1 MRLKYFSFYHSHHLL
16 RLMMILLQLLL
27 FHMRMCFWIK
37 SKFAPFLFLV
47 VLCHMF
53 NTSFGFSVSNIDHFR
68 VKLVEKCICKLPIK
82 LLALSLDKSIG
93 GGYIYSECKK
103 VRLPY
108 IKWDAGQRIL
118 NRIAQ
123 GIIYERTRKENKIIV
138 SCDHE
143 KNGRNSYMEMIE
155 FFKRLCTHTL

>member
-1 MRLKYFSFYHSHHLL
+1 
-16 RLMMILLQLLL
+16 
-27 FHMRMCFWIK
+27 MCFWIK

-93 GGYIYSECKK
+93 GGYIYEYKK

-123 GIIYERTRKENKIIV
+123 GIIYERTRKENKNDSIVWSWKKWWKNLLMIKGIRHDFRRLFTHIIWF
-138 SCDHE
+138 SQ
-143 KNGRNSYMEMIE
+143 KNQTWGFVRT
-155 FFKRLCTHTL
+155 KVLPLL